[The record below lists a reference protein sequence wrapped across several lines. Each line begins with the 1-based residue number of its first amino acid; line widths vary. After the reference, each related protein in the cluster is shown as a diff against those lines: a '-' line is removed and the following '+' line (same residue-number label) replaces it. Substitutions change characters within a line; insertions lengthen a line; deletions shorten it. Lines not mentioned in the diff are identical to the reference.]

1 MNAVDAS
8 AGEDAMRG
16 LIGTAFAAGEPGL
29 PDVDDV
35 IATVEVL
42 GGRIRHRQRVR
53 TGLAAGA
60 LCVAGFGMVAG
71 IAAVAHSSG
80 TVVLPGGGGSGGQ
93 PPPAASVSTGS
104 GGVDSSG
111 TSAGTTS
118 VDP

>member
-29 PDVDDV
+29 PDLDDV

-42 GGRIRHRQRVR
+42 GDRIRHRQRVR

-80 TVVLPGGGGSGGQ
+80 TVVLPGGGGQ
-93 PPPAASVSTGS
+93 PPPAVSVTTGS